1 MLPRLIGYHL
11 GIRDE
16 FGACNSLEDAEAMFD
31 EYMIWTPQRLRSC
44 RESTHI
50 LQAWAR
56 AASLPEGSAAGRR
69 SVP

>member
-69 SVP
+69 GVP